1 MSMNS
6 GVVTI
11 MEKLV
16 RDYETLSEIM
26 TVGEVHGQVCV
37 KAAGGHMTSIYNII
51 GVSCIYTTS
60 SCLHSLIIII
70 NNQNTTAL
78 N

>member
-6 GVVTI
+6 GMVI
-11 MEKLV
+11 MMEKLA
-16 RDYETLSEIM
+16 RDYETLSEFM
-26 TVGEVHGQVCV
+26 TVREVHGQMCV
-37 KAAGGHMTSIYNII
+37 MAAGGHMTSIYNII

-70 NNQNTTAL
+70 NNQNTTA
-78 N
+78 